1 MAKALLSFL
10 GTNKYIKC
18 NYRYHDTVIYG
29 VHYVQEAIAKIFC
42 NEWSQ
47 GDSIIIFVTKEA
59 EEENWEIGKDPE
71 NGEIEGLKS
80 VLKKFADNKKIEV
93 RHVPI
98 PGGQN
103 DSEIWGIFDAV
114 INSVEKGSE
123 IIVDVTHAFRAIPML
138 AVVMINYLH
147 MVKNVTFNGL
157 YYGAVESLG
166 KIEDIKKMPVSERT
180 APIID
185 LSSFIYLLQFSN
197 AVNNFMQYGDAEEIH
212 TFTLNAVTPVLRETS
227 GQHDISRRIRRVAD
241 DLRKM
246 TQNFA
251 YCRGKDIIKFN
262 YARLYSE
269 IKELKESFGQDQQ
282 LLPLKPLQPLLD
294 NILKKIEIFKDYG
307 KEENA
312 VKGILAAQWCLE
324 HNLIQQSIT
333 ILQES
338 IITLICM
345 RHNLKYSKKDDRELI
360 ASAFYKVIDQKNPKT
375 KKDGRK
381 EKSEEGKI
389 QALLVDQMIHSL
401 GKTYHKLSQLRNDI
415 NHANFRED
423 EKEPEDIYNEIIEIH
438 KKVMDE
444 VNRTLRLRS

>member
-1 MAKALLSFL
+1 
-10 GTNKYIKC
+10 
-18 NYRYHDTVIYG
+18 
-29 VHYVQEAIAKIFC
+29 
-42 NEWSQ
+42 
-47 GDSIIIFVTKEA
+47 
-59 EEENWEIGKDPE
+59 
-71 NGEIEGLKS
+71 
-80 VLKKFADNKKIEV
+80 
-93 RHVPI
+93 
-98 PGGQN
+98 
-103 DSEIWGIFDAV
+103 
-114 INSVEKGSE
+114 
-123 IIVDVTHAFRAIPML
+123 
-138 AVVMINYLH
+138 

-166 KIEDIKKMPVSERT
+166 KIKDIKKMPVSERT

-197 AVNNFMQYGDAEEIH
+197 AVNSFMQYGDAEEIH
-212 TFTLNAVTPVLRETS
+212 TFTLNTVTPVLRETS
-227 GQHDISRRIRRVAD
+227 GQHEISRKIRRVAN

-269 IKELKESFGQDQQ
+269 IQELKESFGQDQQ
-282 LLPLKPLQPLLD
+282 LLPLTPLQPLLD

-307 KEENA
+307 KEEDA

-375 KKDGRK
+375 KKDDGK

-389 QALLVDQMIHSL
+389 QALLNDQMIHSL

-444 VNRTLRLRS
+444 VNRALGLRS